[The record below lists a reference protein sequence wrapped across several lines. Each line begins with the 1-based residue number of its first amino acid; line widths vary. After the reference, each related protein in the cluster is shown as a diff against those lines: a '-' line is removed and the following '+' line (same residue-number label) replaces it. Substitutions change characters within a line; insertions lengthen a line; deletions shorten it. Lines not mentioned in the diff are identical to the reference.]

1 MAQGNR
7 CARRLS
13 PLAAVACALVIG
25 LGAGGCA
32 LKDPPSGEELRS
44 QTLSHASIPGQW
56 TSGETPA
63 GAVVDGWLAS
73 FSDEALPALV
83 AEALEHNADLRVA
96 AARVEQAAGY
106 ARAAGA
112 AIYPAVILFAR
123 SGGPLS
129 GDGSG
134 IEGVWLNASWEL
146 DLWGRVRAARAAGA
160 AQYASVEADYVYARQ
175 SLAAAVA
182 KSWFLAS
189 EARQQLAIADEMVAA
204 AERLAMLA
212 RERRRVGVGD
222 EYDVV
227 VAEASLGNF
236 RDTREQLEL
245 GYQQARRAL
254 EILLGRY
261 PAASLDAA
269 AELPAMPPPVPAGLP
284 SELLERRP
292 DVVAAERHVAAAF
305 QRVAEAKAARLPKI
319 SLTAGVNTVSSDLFV
334 LKDRDNPVWNAGA
347 SLLAPIFQGGA
358 LVAQVDIRTAEQ
370 KQALAEY
377 ARAGLR
383 AFNDVENAL
392 SSEATLRL
400 RERVL
405 AQAVADNRRAVELA
419 EIRYR
424 VGATDLRS
432 VSQQHLALLAAQTTL
447 LRVRSEARVQRVNL
461 HLALGGSFDLPAA
474 ASATDN
480 RTPATRSAATSMH
493 PPRALQSP

>member
-1 MAQGNR
+1 
-7 CARRLS
+7 
-13 PLAAVACALVIG
+13 
-25 LGAGGCA
+25 
-32 LKDPPSGEELRS
+32 
-44 QTLSHASIPGQW
+44 
-56 TSGETPA
+56 
-63 GAVVDGWLAS
+63 
-73 FSDEALPALV
+73 
-83 AEALEHNADLRVA
+83 
-96 AARVEQAAGY
+96 
-106 ARAAGA
+106 
-112 AIYPAVILFAR
+112 
-123 SGGPLS
+123 
-129 GDGSG
+129 
-134 IEGVWLNASWEL
+134 
-146 DLWGRVRAARAAGA
+146 
-160 AQYASVEADYVYARQ
+160 
-175 SLAAAVA
+175 
-182 KSWFLAS
+182 
-189 EARQQLAIADEMVAA
+189 
-204 AERLAMLA
+204 
-212 RERRRVGVGD
+212 
-222 EYDVV
+222 
-227 VAEASLGNF
+227 
-236 RDTREQLEL
+236 
-245 GYQQARRAL
+245 
-254 EILLGRY
+254 
-261 PAASLDAA
+261 
-269 AELPAMPPPVPAGLP
+269 
-284 SELLERRP
+284 
-292 DVVAAERHVAAAF
+292 
-305 QRVAEAKAARLPKI
+305 
-319 SLTAGVNTVSSDLFV
+319 LFV

>member
-1 MAQGNR
+1 MAWCQER
-7 CARRLS
+7 QVSVVAT
-13 PLAAVACALVIG
+13 LALT
-25 LGAGGCA
+25 LGSGGCA
-32 LKDPPSGEELRS
+32 LKDPPTATELREE
-44 QTLSHASIPGQW
+44 TLVHASLPSSWTAPGAP
-56 TSGETPA
+56 E
-63 GAVVDGWLAS
+63 GAVADGWLATFHDS
-73 FSDEALPALV
+73 SLEALV
-83 AEALEHNADLRVA
+83 SEALQYNADLGVA
-96 AARVEQAAGY
+96 AARVEQASAL

-112 AIYPAVILFAR
+112 AIYPAVSLLAR
-123 SGGPLS
+123 GGGPLS

-134 IEGVWLNASWEL
+134 LQGVWLNASWEL
-146 DLWGRVRAARAAGA
+146 DLWGRVRAGREAAA
-160 AQYASVEADYVYARQ
+160 AQYATIEADYAYARQ

-182 KSWFLAS
+182 RSWFLVI
-189 EARQQLAIADEMVAA
+189 EARQQLAIATEMVEAG
-204 AERLAMLA
+204 ERLAQLA
-212 RERRRVGVGD
+212 RERRRVGVAD

-227 VAEASLGNF
+227 VAEASLGGF
-236 RDTREQLEL
+236 RDTQEQLQL

-261 PAASLDAA
+261 PAASIDAM
-269 AELPAMPPPVPAGLP
+269 AEQPVMPPPVPAGLP